1 MAVGLADRRAPVVR
15 FGDLQRPAVLRIPIV
30 EQPFE
35 LRVGRWAT
43 TQPHVPDSSP
53 AARLVDEEPAVG
65 VALLA
70 SNDVYSYIV
79 YRTQIYLDEDQ
90 AQRLDQRAATAGV
103 TRSSMI
109 RQAVEEYLARAEW
122 DAASGRARW
131 RRAVEATA
139 GAAPYLPDGATYV
152 DELREPDAE
161 RLREL
166 DP

>member
-1 MAVGLADRRAPVVR
+1 M
-15 FGDLQRPAVLRIPIV
+15 
-30 EQPFE
+30 
-35 LRVGRWAT
+35 
-43 TQPHVPDSSP
+43 
-53 AARLVDEEPAVG
+53 
-65 VALLA
+65 
-70 SNDVYSYIV
+70 

-109 RQAVEEYLARAEW
+109 RQAVEEFLARAEW
-122 DAASGRARW
+122 DAASWRARW
-131 RRAVEATA
+131 RKAVEATA

-161 RLREL
+161 RLREF